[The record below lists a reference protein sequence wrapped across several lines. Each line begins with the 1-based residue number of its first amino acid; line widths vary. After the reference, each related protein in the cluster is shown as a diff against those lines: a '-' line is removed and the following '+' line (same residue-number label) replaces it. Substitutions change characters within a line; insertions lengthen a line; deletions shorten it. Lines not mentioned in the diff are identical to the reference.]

1 MVERRPQTRAD
12 HIGTLHRLSA
22 SRPNPPAS
30 SASGAG
36 LLPQTAMLV
45 DVAAALALWALGVYR
60 MSDRVDEIGKAR
72 NIRSEN

>member
-1 MVERRPQTRAD
+1 
-12 HIGTLHRLSA
+12 
-22 SRPNPPAS
+22 
-30 SASGAG
+30 
-36 LLPQTAMLV
+36 MLV